1 MKQKTALIVG
11 ATGLIGSELLQVL
24 LKKSEY
30 KKVIAIVR
38 KPLGI
43 NHPKLEEKVIDFD
56 QLDESVINFEV
67 DDVFSCLGT
76 TIRKAKSQEVMR
88 KVDVTYPLTIA
99 RLTRKMG
106 AKQFLFVSSLSANA
120 QSSNF
125 YLRIKGELEEEV
137 SQIDF
142 DSVTIFRPSLLM
154 GKRQEFRVGEKTA
167 EVFYTAL
174 SVFFIGPLKKFKAIQ
189 GTTVA
194 NAMFKAAQLGHKGVN
209 IYPSD
214 KIEALGKS

>member
-1 MKQKTALIVG
+1 MKKKTALIVG
-11 ATGLIGSELLQVL
+11 ATGLIGSELLQIL
-24 LKKSEY
+24 LNQSEY

-38 KPLGI
+38 KPLGF
-43 NHPKLEEKVIDFD
+43 NHSKLEEKVIDFD
-56 QLDESVINFEV
+56 RLDESIINFEV

-76 TIRKAKSQEVMR
+76 TIKKAKSQEVMR

-99 RLTRKMG
+99 RLTKKMG

-120 QSSNF
+120 QASNF

-137 SQIDF
+137 SKIDF

-154 GKRQEFRVGEKTA
+154 GKRDEFRLGERTA
-167 EVFYTAL
+167 EVFYKAL
-174 SVFFIGPLKKFKAIQ
+174 SVCFIGPLKKFKAIQ

-194 NAMFKAAQLGHKGVN
+194 NAMFKAAQLNHKGVT

-214 KIEALGKS
+214 EIQELGSS